1 MVSNERLRSRTP
13 LTLILGATLAGFVF
27 GCSTVSVDNDYDPA
41 VDFGNLKTFAWIEKQ
56 STDEAPTIA
65 DNTLL
70 SDRIERSVH
79 AVLETTGLSQAP
91 RGEADFLISQHIGVQ
106 QKLQV
111 DTTQYGYGYGFG
123 YGAWGGPIGGFPSQT
138 TVSQYEQGTLVID
151 FVRPEN
157 KNLIWRGTGQ
167 SRVRKT
173 TSPQEREKLIREAV
187 TKILNQFPPK
197 KK

>member
-1 MVSNERLRSRTP
+1 MVSRKLRRSRI
-13 LTLILGATLAGFVF
+13 TLNIILGATLAGLAL
-27 GCSTVSVDNDYDPA
+27 GCSTISIDNDYDPS
-41 VDFGNLKTFAWIEKQ
+41 VDFGSLKTFNWIEKED
-56 STDEAPTIA
+56 TGEAPTIA

-70 SDRIERSVH
+70 TDRIERSVN
-79 AVLETTGLSQAP
+79 AVLEAKGLSKAP
-91 RGEADFLISQHIGVQ
+91 RGEADFLVSQHIGVQ

-138 TVSQYEQGTLVID
+138 TISQYEQGTLVID
-151 FVRPEN
+151 FVRPESS
-157 KNLIWRGTGQ
+157 NLIWRGTGQ
-167 SRVRKT
+167 TRVRKT

-187 TKILNQFPPK
+187 TKILSQFPPK

>member
-1 MVSNERLRSRTP
+1 MARNELLRTRIP
-13 LTLILGATLAGFVF
+13 LTAIIGATIVGLFF
-27 GCSTVSVDNDYDPA
+27 GCSTISVNNDYDPA
-41 VDFGNLKTFAWIEKQ
+41 VDFGSLKTFSWIEKEN
-56 STDEAPTIA
+56 TNEAPTIA

-70 SDRIERSVH
+70 TDRIERSVD
-79 AVLETTGLSQAP
+79 AVLEAKGLRKAP
-91 RGEADFLISQHIGVQ
+91 RSEADFLISQHIGVQ

-138 TVSQYEQGTLVID
+138 TISQYEQGTLVID

-157 KNLIWRGTGQ
+157 RNLIWRGTGQ

-173 TSPQEREKLIREAV
+173 TSPQEREKLIRAAV
-187 TKILNQFPPK
+187 PKILDQFPPK
-197 KK
+197 QK

>member
-1 MVSNERLRSRTP
+1 MVSNELRRSRIP
-13 LTLILGATLAGFVF
+13 LTVILGATLAGLVL
-27 GCSTVSVDNDYDPA
+27 GCSTISVDNDYDPS
-41 VDFGNLKTFAWIEKQ
+41 VDFGSLKSFSWIEKEN
-56 STDEAPTIA
+56 TGEAPTIA

-70 SDRIERSVH
+70 TDRIERSVN
-79 AVLETTGLSQAP
+79 AVLETKGLSKAP

-138 TVSQYEQGTLVID
+138 TISQYEQGTLVID
-151 FVRPEN
+151 FVRPES

-167 SRVRKT
+167 TRVRKT

-187 TKILNQFPPK
+187 TKILSQFPPK
-197 KK
+197 KN